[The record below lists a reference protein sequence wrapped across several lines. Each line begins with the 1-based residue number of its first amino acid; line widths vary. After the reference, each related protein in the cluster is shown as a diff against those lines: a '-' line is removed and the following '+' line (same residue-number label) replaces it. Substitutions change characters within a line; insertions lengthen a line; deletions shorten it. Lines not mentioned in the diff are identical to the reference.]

1 MKLSYKPVATNF
13 VGHLADGSAK
23 PIEEIQS
30 GDIVMSRD
38 EATGKTEAKEV
49 VRVFERQSNEL
60 VVITLANGEEI
71 RTTPE
76 HPFSVEGKGWTA
88 ARDLKSFDRLAT
100 TSSTSS
106 SIDSVQWMRTPSKV
120 YNFEVEDYHTY
131 FVSAN
136 GTEVWV
142 HNACTPPGPKGTGA
156 NSRANPN
163 AEAIGAHTV
172 FRRES
177 SGRVEHYTT
186 YAPPRSPKNPNAF
199 VPQKRFD
206 GVGRGHKVVPTPHV
220 QLPRRTD
227 GPLNGPVRPP
237 RQWELPRGY

>member
-1 MKLSYKPVATNF
+1 VAIDS
-13 VGHLADGSAK
+13 HLVQFCVHVSKFHA
-23 PIEEIQS
+23 IN
-30 GDIVMSRD
+30 

-60 VVITLANGEEI
+60 VVISLANGEEI

-142 HNACTPPGPKGTGA
+142 HNACTPPPAAKITGFSQHA
-156 NSRANPN
+156 LDRS
-163 AEAIGAHTV
+163 IGAGTNAPGTRPGVSPRAMLDAVRNPTKTKPDRRRGGTKYIGKEATV
-172 FRRES
+172 VLRDD
-177 SGRVEHYTT
+177 GIVITT
-186 YAPPRSPKNPNAF
+186 WPRATTGWRGPRSYW
-199 VPQKRFD
+199 QD
-206 GVGRGHKVVPTPHV
+206 IG
-220 QLPRRTD
+220 L
-227 GPLNGPVRPP
+227 
-237 RQWELPRGY
+237 